1 MQNQK
6 IYLSEPNYRPDIDGL
21 RAISVLAVVGFHAA
35 PGLISGGFI
44 GVDIFFVISG
54 YLISKIIFESLDKGT
69 FSFSE
74 FYSRRIRRIF
84 PALIFVLACCFAVG
98 WLVLL
103 EDEYKQLLK
112 HISAGTVFISNFIF
126 WNEAGYFDNDSDTKP
141 LLHLWSLAIEEQYYI
156 AWPLLL
162 WFAWKRKFNILKI
175 TLVIAVFSI
184 IFNIRGVNQDA
195 IGTFYSP
202 IARFWEL
209 LSGSLLAWIT
219 LYKRDAFANT
229 VAHLNT
235 ILSRIIFNGNACC
248 TSIALTN
255 ALSLAGFFLLL
266 CGFFLINKEKSFPG
280 YWGLVPVI
288 GTLLLLISDSKA
300 WFNRMVLSNKL
311 LVWFGLI
318 SFPLYL
324 WHYPALSFARIVSS
338 EVPSR
343 EVRVLAVALS
353 VLLAWLTYKF
363 IERPIRFGKN
373 GKVKTVILAML
384 MVTIGGASF
393 KCWLNILEAER
404 YNPRERL
411 NAEAIENCRYYF
423 PQWIGYAGA
432 GHACRMQK
440 REGNTIA
447 IIGDSHA
454 GHLYIGVSELMSK
467 NEGVVVFDA
476 SCAAP
481 FVNIASSTKVA
492 DPHLQKTRE
501 EYYKLINSAYDF
513 VINSESIKTVILAH
527 DPACS
532 FGDIKDI
539 SNINNNNKDS
549 ILRDGVERSVDLL
562 VKADK
567 KVLILFDNPRL
578 PYDPKKCAHRPFK
591 IAKVSKDYCLFSRKI
606 FDSEPYY
613 SWYKSVINLAIKN
626 YSGVSAY
633 DLSTPLCDEENC
645 YLTKNGKLLYKDTNH
660 LNYEGSR
667 YVASYIIQATK
678 NIK

>member
-324 WHYPALSFARIVSS
+324 
-338 EVPSR
+338 
-343 EVRVLAVALS
+343 
-353 VLLAWLTYKF
+353 
-363 IERPIRFGKN
+363 
-373 GKVKTVILAML
+373 
-384 MVTIGGASF
+384 
-393 KCWLNILEAER
+393 
-404 YNPRERL
+404 
-411 NAEAIENCRYYF
+411 
-423 PQWIGYAGA
+423 
-432 GHACRMQK
+432 
-440 REGNTIA
+440 
-447 IIGDSHA
+447 
-454 GHLYIGVSELMSK
+454 
-467 NEGVVVFDA
+467 
-476 SCAAP
+476 
-481 FVNIASSTKVA
+481 
-492 DPHLQKTRE
+492 
-501 EYYKLINSAYDF
+501 
-513 VINSESIKTVILAH
+513 
-527 DPACS
+527 
-532 FGDIKDI
+532 
-539 SNINNNNKDS
+539 
-549 ILRDGVERSVDLL
+549 
-562 VKADK
+562 
-567 KVLILFDNPRL
+567 
-578 PYDPKKCAHRPFK
+578 
-591 IAKVSKDYCLFSRKI
+591 
-606 FDSEPYY
+606 
-613 SWYKSVINLAIKN
+613 
-626 YSGVSAY
+626 
-633 DLSTPLCDEENC
+633 
-645 YLTKNGKLLYKDTNH
+645 
-660 LNYEGSR
+660 
-667 YVASYIIQATK
+667 
-678 NIK
+678 